1 MKTSIFAKTGRL
13 FLPIAIGMLIL
24 SACSQND
31 EVSFVDDANDKTLE
45 IMTIVATQG
54 GALTRITHDD
64 TDNHGLIVKW
74 TENDAFRV
82 YSSDDTKS
90 TTFAIP
96 SPYVGNGKIAEF
108 KAESNIGVS
117 INANAFFPD
126 SRAEKKWADCYFSVL
141 GQIQDASKPRAHL
154 ADYNFMTAIVSFAS
168 TSIMTINFLHK
179 IAVLKFMVTLPTDV
193 FPKSISLSTQDEAGI
208 VVAQKASDESIL
220 ATTKQLTMSIVN
232 ATSNEHTA
240 YMAILPST
248 LNQQLAV
255 AVAGS
260 DGMVYNYTVSFGGDF
275 SYEAGRVYNSK
286 LTLKNIVEEGYG
298 IASEFDNDVTSE
310 TWDQSDNKGSTE
322 DNPYLIENAAHLKFL
337 VEQVQAG
344 ESYLDK
350 YFKLTTD
357 IKVTADT
364 WTPIGVSYNKP
375 FSGNFDGGGHTI
387 SGELKGTFSDN
398 IQHFGF
404 FGYVRNSSNATLV
417 QNLHI
422 AANVIWSWGNPN
434 GSSYAE
440 FGVGGAAGY
449 IYMTSED
456 ASITIRNCTMSGEM
470 QVSGGKLGYGYFNT
484 GGVVGVAK
492 SHIENCSAIGQ
503 IEVNYKGLIV
513 RTGGIVGH
521 NNFQLSET
529 KYCINRSSIILSGTE
544 SHTDHSVMVGGIAGY
559 YCGKLLGCCNQ
570 GSISGHSISS
580 INIGGI
586 VGYTEW
592 ANYHLNRNLTQEF
605 NVTSDETVQKGYL
618 IGKLHVTAT
627 VYSCNESV
635 GNQSEWIG
643 GRPNWT
649 PTTDDESA
657 H

>member
-1 MKTSIFAKTGRL
+1 
-13 FLPIAIGMLIL
+13 
-24 SACSQND
+24 
-31 EVSFVDDANDKTLE
+31 
-45 IMTIVATQG
+45 
-54 GALTRITHDD
+54 
-64 TDNHGLIVKW
+64 
-74 TENDAFRV
+74 
-82 YSSDDTKS
+82 
-90 TTFAIP
+90 
-96 SPYVGNGKIAEF
+96 
-108 KAESNIGVS
+108 
-117 INANAFFPD
+117 
-126 SRAEKKWADCYFSVL
+126 
-141 GQIQDASKPRAHL
+141 
-154 ADYNFMTAIVSFAS
+154 MTAIVSFAS

-322 DNPYLIENAAHLKFL
+322 DKPYLIESAAHLKFL

-344 ESYLDK
+344 EPYLDK

-364 WTPIGVSYNKP
+364 WTPIGVSSNKP

-387 SGELKGTFSDN
+387 SGELKGAFSTD

-404 FGYVRNSSNATLV
+404 WGYVRNNSNPTLI

-422 AANVIWSWGNPN
+422 AANVTWSF
-434 GSSYAE
+434 GSPEGTSYSK
-440 FGVGGAAGY
+440 FGVGGVAGY
-449 IYMTSED
+449 IFMTNKD
-456 ASITIRNCTMSGEM
+456 APTTVRNCTMSGDM
-470 QVSGGKLGYGYFNT
+470 QISGGSLGYGDL
-484 GGVVGVAK
+484 G
-492 SHIENCSAIGQ
+492 I
-503 IEVNYKGLIV
+503 
-513 RTGGIVGH
+513 GGIVGIEES
-521 NNFQLSET
+521 NIQNCSATGKINVSCKGWLVRVGGITGKGNILSSET
-529 KYCINRSSIILSGTE
+529 KYCINNSSIILSGTE
-544 SHTDHSVMVGGIAGY
+544 RSNTNYSVMVGGIAGY
-559 YCGKLLGCCNQ
+559 CCGKLLGCCNQ
-570 GSISGHSISS
+570 GSISGHSLSS
-580 INIGGI
+580 IDIGGI

-592 ANYHLNRNLTQEF
+592 AKYHLNRNLTTDI

-618 IGKLHVTAT
+618 IGKLDPNATAT

-635 GNQSEWIG
+635 GDQSEWIG
-643 GRPNWT
+643 SNPAWR